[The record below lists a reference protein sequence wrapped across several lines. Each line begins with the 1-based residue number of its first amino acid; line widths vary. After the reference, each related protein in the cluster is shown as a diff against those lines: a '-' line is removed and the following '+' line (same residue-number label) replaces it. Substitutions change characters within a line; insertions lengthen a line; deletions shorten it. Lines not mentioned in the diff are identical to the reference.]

1 MNVNEN
7 QEYVF
12 VNKFDIL
19 EQKYKPEIIEV
30 EELAQLSIDLYVQ
43 FGHVQEL
50 FDYYVGLVQYN
61 NWKQQ
66 QVPDGYDGVEFQ

>member
-7 QEYVF
+7 QEYVW

-19 EQKYKPEIIEV
+19 EQKWKQEIVEIEQF
-30 EELAQLSIDLYVQ
+30 EPLDIGIHVQ
-43 FGHVQEL
+43 IGHVQEL